1 LSVCLSVR
9 TNPVPQ
15 VIYVGSSQLEV
26 IREFTYLGACTTHDG
41 SMQRRPIGIARNCV
55 TLLEK
60 HIRKSHIR
68 VETKVRL
75 YGVYVFPVLL
85 YGFEVWSVTKDAFDT
100 WSLPKILRIP
110 YTKHV
115 TNFTVRQILPA
126 VLQFPTVS
134 ERDGSAS
141 SGMWVARVDPEQDH
155 HRVTGSSLRPPSHW
169 RRPCGRPRTSW
180 LRAIDTDV
188 AYSQSTS
195 GSTQPGERPVTARSG
210 DVSSTR
216 QDSIMGHAATEERKM
231 HITGTARPNFAPNF
245 VHAIF
250 FWWRCNTLYFRFCG

>member
-1 LSVCLSVR
+1 
-9 TNPVPQ
+9 
-15 VIYVGSSQLEV
+15 
-26 IREFTYLGACTTHDG
+26 
-41 SMQRRPIGIARNCV
+41 M

-75 YGVYVFPVLL
+75 YGVYVLPMLL

-115 TNFTVRQILPA
+115 TNFTVRQTTGCP
-126 VLQFPTVS
+126 PVS
-134 ERDGSAS
+134 HCIRERERRLRFFGHVASA
-141 SGMWVARVDPEQDH
+141 DPKQDQ
-155 HRVTGSSLRPPSHW
+155 HRVIGASLRPPSHW

-180 LRAIDTDV
+180 MRAIDTDV
-188 AYSQSTS
+188 QSVNM

-216 QDSIMGHAATEERKM
+216 QHSIMGHAATEERKM